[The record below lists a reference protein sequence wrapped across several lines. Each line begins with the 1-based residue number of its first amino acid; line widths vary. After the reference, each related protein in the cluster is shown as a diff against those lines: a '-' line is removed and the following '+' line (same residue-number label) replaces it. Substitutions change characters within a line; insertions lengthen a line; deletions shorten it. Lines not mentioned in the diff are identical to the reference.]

1 MQGMNEKTGKYLSDV
16 EYLKQSIKT
25 IITTRIRSRV
35 MRRNFGSNVFNRI
48 DNPIS
53 RLKIINDLI
62 NNSQTC
68 PDIFLPWLAWSVS
81 VDVWDE
87 TWTVDIRRNV
97 IKSSFEVHK
106 KKGTLGALK
115 DALAAF
121 TYADISIEEW
131 FQYSGQPYMFRIFVE
146 LIQTGL
152 DIRLVNDMYDVVMQT
167 KNIRSWLEKLTLFI
181 KSKGINP
188 YFSSALILDEVLC
201 LYGGD
206 KYE

>member
-1 MQGMNEKTGKYLSDV
+1 MEEKTGKYLSDV

-25 IITTRIRSRV
+25 IITTRIRARV

-87 TWTVDIRRNV
+87 IWAVDIQRNV

-152 DIRLVNDMYDVVMQT
+152 DIRLVNDMYDVIMQT

-188 YFSSALILDEVLC
+188 YFSNVLVLDEVLC

>member
-1 MQGMNEKTGKYLSDV
+1 M
-16 EYLKQSIKT
+16 
-25 IITTRIRSRV
+25 
-35 MRRNFGSNVFNRI
+35 
-48 DNPIS
+48 
-53 RLKIINDLI
+53 
-62 NNSQTC
+62 
-68 PDIFLPWLAWSVS
+68 
-81 VDVWDE
+81 
-87 TWTVDIRRNV
+87 
-97 IKSSFEVHK
+97 HK

-131 FQYSGQPYMFRIFVE
+131 FEYSGQPYMFRIFVE

-152 DIRLVNDMYDVVMQT
+152 DIRIVNDMYDVVMQT

-188 YFSSALILDEVLC
+188 YFSNVLVLDEVLC